1 MLRCSPQQTGGVRD
15 RTRQA
20 QLSQSPQLWVSV
32 ILLKIIFLILL
43 LFLCVFVQVCVP
55 KYMGVERQV
64 AEIGSL
70 LPSWSLRLLFSG

>member
-1 MLRCSPQQTGGVRD
+1 
-15 RTRQA
+15 
-20 QLSQSPQLWVSV
+20 
-32 ILLKIIFLILL
+32 
-43 LFLCVFVQVCVP
+43 VFVQVCVP